1 MSIKV
6 FQKRILDKLGLYIRK
21 LRESAELPL
30 RKLAASL
37 DIDQSTL
44 SKIERGERQFTSDMI
59 PKLAKVFSVEYKD
72 LQIMFLKEKLLKD
85 ISNQAFAQEALLELQ
100 KELKD

>member
-1 MSIKV
+1 MKTKKFGS
-6 FQKRILDKLGLYIRK
+6 YIRK
-21 LRESAELPL
+21 LRENANLPL

-59 PKLAKVFSVEYKD
+59 PKIAKSFSIEFKE
-72 LQIMFLKEKLLKD
+72 LQVMFLKEKLLSDLK
-85 ISNQAFAQEALLELQ
+85 NEKFALEAIIEVQ
-100 KELKD
+100 KELKR